1 MVVKGVV
8 KDDAKV
14 TSAKNVAGEFW
25 GLYAGTAEGKGQV
38 SVDMVDPGYER
49 DMAEMKKAME
59 GAK

>member
-1 MVVKGVV
+1 MV

-25 GLYAGTAEGKGQV
+25 GLYAGTTEEKGQV
-38 SVDMVDPGYER
+38 SVEIIDPAYEK
-49 DMAEMKKAME
+49 DVAEMKKAIE